1 MNTPR
6 NAPCPCGSG
15 KKYKACCLEKDE
27 AAARE
32 AHKRPVVDAAVK
44 RKEAQATRH
53 TPVAAE
59 TPTKPERVLEPV
71 DLARDAYWAQFEEA
85 EIDQQIDL
93 LHAAITQPVLPNLL
107 DGELIFESF
116 NAIFYAT
123 TNSEGRDRF
132 DALVDTLR
140 QIQPT
145 QYLEEAHVLL
155 DWQITNALVTKR
167 DEAVQRF
174 IREYAQI
181 YRANDFEE
189 LYNLVKRLAYHGQTR
204 IVCQLVDETLP
215 QLRNSDD
222 DGSSFVDEL
231 AAFAVDGLL
240 FNRLE
245 QTPPVIL
252 SPSSPDEGELL
263 AHFKAYLPALDP
275 HEFANRI
282 RFISEQ
288 GNPAWVLA
296 DFDPDAMAFDNNLRN
311 LTLAFIPYLR
321 RDHALPYFRAK
332 MASESLFRYLRRRA
346 DGDLEPRTGLVD
358 HFTQQ
363 NKPLPKRQRRR
374 FEHVLCPDFETLDRF
389 LGDLLNIFN
398 MQYYDA
404 AALFEALPAWL
415 DFLERHQ
422 LIELQQRIVAIEDCK
437 RLQPE
442 VLRLFEK
449 HTSDPT
455 MYQQLAAWHE

>member
-93 LHAAITQPVLPNLL
+93 LHAAITQPDLPNLL
-107 DGELIFESF
+107 DGELVFESF

-132 DALVDTLR
+132 DALADTLR

-167 DEAVQRF
+167 YEAVLRLTC
-174 IREYAQI
+174 EYAQVAGAEHI
-181 YRANDFEE
+181 DE
-189 LYNLVKRLAYHGQTR
+189 LFNLVNKLAYHGQTQALR
-204 IVCQLVDETLP
+204 QLVDTTLP
-215 QLRNSDD
+215 LLRQSTNAMPGAADK
-222 DGSSFVDEL
+222 L
-231 AAFAVDGLL
+231 AAFAIDGLI
-240 FNRLE
+240 FDRLDHM
-245 QTPPVIL
+245 QSVTL
-252 SPSSPDEGELL
+252 DEEGLLDQFIAYMPEIDQEELPN
-263 AHFKAYLPALDP
+263 Y
-275 HEFANRI
+275 I
-282 RFISEQ
+282 RCVSGQ
-288 GNPAWVLA
+288 DDRAWTLA
-296 DFDPDAMAFDNNLRN
+296 DFDPSSNDFVNNTRHLTLTFTYYLRN
-311 LTLAFIPYLR
+311 ISGVADFKAELARGGIFQYLWR
-321 RDHALPYFRAK
+321 RAK
-332 MASESLFRYLRRRA
+332 
-346 DGDLEPRTGLVD
+346 GDLETRQGRTSG
-358 HFTQQ
+358 
-363 NKPLPKRQRRR
+363 KRQIRNL
-374 FEHVLCPDFETLDRF
+374 EHMLCPDYATLDRF
-389 LGDLLNIFN
+389 LGDLLNFFN
-398 MQYYDA
+398 AQYYA
-404 AALFEALPAWL
+404 AAAMFEVLPAWL
-415 DFLERHQ
+415 DFLDHYQ
-422 LIELQQRIVAIEDCK
+422 LIELQQRIAAIEDYK
-437 RLQPE
+437 RLQPV
-442 VLRLFEK
+442 VLSLFEK
-449 HTSDPT
+449 YTSDPT